1 MHSEEYDRMY
11 RLEDAYW
18 WFIGR
23 RRLAIGL
30 LRKFLTP
37 PSPFPDVRAGE
48 EEGAGGEGISPSPR
62 RGGSVSESELGRGDG
77 SEGSSQ
83 IGDQD
88 PGSPAMPVR
97 GGTVGEGVSGPT
109 ILDLGCGTGVIATE
123 LSQWASTIG
132 LDFSDKAL
140 AYCQSRGLHNL
151 VQARGENL
159 PLETAS
165 VDGVLALDIFEHI
178 EDDVAAFR
186 ESFRVLRP
194 GGILV
199 LSVPAFKALW
209 GPHDVALMHFRRYRR
224 SEVVHRLESVGFK
237 IERAS
242 YSVFFLFPI
251 VVFIRILEK
260 MKRGEAKA
268 SLPATPG
275 WLNRALIGLQNAEAM
290 IIAKMPLPW
299 GSSVIAVARKPEA
312 KS

>member
-18 WFIGR
+18 WFVGR

-30 LRKFLTP
+30 LKKFLK
-37 PSPFPDVRAGE
+37 SK
-48 EEGAGGEGISPSPR
+48 
-62 RGGSVSESELGRGDG
+62 
-77 SEGSSQ
+77 
-83 IGDQD
+83 
-88 PGSPAMPVR
+88 
-97 GGTVGEGVSGPT
+97 GPKPE

-123 LSQWASTIG
+123 LSRWSDTIG
-132 LDFSDKAL
+132 LDFSEKAL
-140 AYCQSRGLHNL
+140 AYCQSRGLTKL
-151 VQARGENL
+151 IQARGENL
-159 PLETAS
+159 PLESNT

-224 SEVVHRLESVGFK
+224 PEVVERLRSVGFR
-237 IERAS
+237 IDRAS

-251 VVFIRILEK
+251 VVLIRILEK

-275 WLNRALIGLQNAEAM
+275 WLNRALIGLQNVEANL
-290 IIAKMPLPW
+290 IASTALPW
-299 GSSVIAVARKPEA
+299 GSSVIAVARKPEEPV
-312 KS
+312 

>member
-1 MHSEEYDRMY
+1 MY

-18 WFIGR
+18 WFVGR

-30 LRKFLTP
+30 LKKFLKAKRERP
-37 PSPFPDVRAGE
+37 E
-48 EEGAGGEGISPSPR
+48 
-62 RGGSVSESELGRGDG
+62 
-77 SEGSSQ
+77 
-83 IGDQD
+83 
-88 PGSPAMPVR
+88 
-97 GGTVGEGVSGPT
+97 

-123 LSQWASTIG
+123 LSQWSDTIG

-140 AYCQSRGLHNL
+140 AYCQSRGLTKL
-151 VQARGENL
+151 IQARGENL
-159 PLETAS
+159 PLESNTL
-165 VDGVLALDIFEHI
+165 DGVLALDIFEHI

-224 SEVVHRLESVGFK
+224 PEVVERLRSVGFR
-237 IERAS
+237 IDRAS

-251 VVFIRILEK
+251 VVLIRILEK

-275 WLNRALIGLQNAEAM
+275 WLNRALIGLQNVEANL
-290 IIAKMPLPW
+290 IASTALPW
-299 GSSVIAVARKPEA
+299 GSSVIAVARKPEDA
-312 KS
+312 A

>member
-1 MHSEEYDRMY
+1 MY

-18 WFIGR
+18 WFVGR

-30 LRKFLTP
+30 LKKFLN
-37 PSPFPDVRAGE
+37 
-48 EEGAGGEGISPSPR
+48 SPSPR
-62 RGGSVSESELGRGDG
+62 VGERGPGGEGPSA
-77 SEGSSQ
+77 EGSSRSE
-83 IGDQD
+83 GN
-88 PGSPAMPVR
+88 SPLPRAPSSLPPR
-97 GGTVGEGVSGPT
+97 

-123 LSQWASTIG
+123 LAKWSDVVG

-140 AYCQSRGLHNL
+140 AYCQSRGVGDL
-151 VQARGENL
+151 VQANGEAL
-159 PLETAS
+159 PLQSAT

-178 EDDVAAFR
+178 ENDEAAFR

-224 SEVVHRLESVGFK
+224 SDVERRLKDVGFR

-242 YSVFFLFPI
+242 YSVFFLFP
-251 VVFIRILEK
+251 VVVLVRILEK

-275 WLNRALIGLQNAEAM
+275 WLNRALIKLQDYEASL
-290 IIAKMPLPW
+290 IARFPLPW
-299 GSSVIAVARKPEA
+299 GSSVIAVARKPA
-312 KS
+312 